1 MIIIGVD
8 PGISGAISIVENKK
22 ILEVYDT
29 PTMIE
34 GKKNKRQI
42 NGAQVTNIIKERL
55 NKGNEVVVVVEHVNA
70 MPGQGVTSMFNF
82 GQSFGVIKG
91 ICAALSLPIYFV
103 RPTKWKKHF
112 NLIKTHKDASRTKV
126 IEAYPEISSKLHRK
140 KDCNRADAILIA
152 LYFNEVATQVVGL
165 GGSTDFSLIQ
175 LFLRADFIVKSVIIL
190 LIAASIYSWALIF
203 DKYKLFKK
211 IEKTTTTFEEKFWKS
226 KSAESFYNSLT
237 NRDKDPV
244 ANIFQSAM
252 AEVIKTKSK
261 SSVVQSA
268 RVSRIIEISTD
279 KQIRNIEKNFT
290 FLATVGS
297 TAPFIGLFGTVW
309 GIMNSF
315 QSIAISRNTSLAI
328 VAPGIAEAL
337 FATALGLLAA
347 IPAVVAYNK
356 FNSDAKR
363 YGSRI
368 ENFSKRF
375 LSII

>member
-1 MIIIGVD
+1 M
-8 PGISGAISIVENKK
+8 E
-22 ILEVYDT
+22 
-29 PTMIE
+29 
-34 GKKNKRQI
+34 Q
-42 NGAQVTNIIKERL
+42 
-55 NKGNEVVVVVEHVNA
+55 
-70 MPGQGVTSMFNF
+70 
-82 GQSFGVIKG
+82 
-91 ICAALSLPIYFV
+91 
-103 RPTKWKKHF
+103 
-112 NLIKTHKDASRTKV
+112 
-126 IEAYPEISSKLHRK
+126 
-140 KDCNRADAILIA
+140 
-152 LYFNEVATQVVGL
+152 EVATQVVGL

-175 LFLRADFIVKSVIIL
+175 LFLRADFIVKGVIVI

-203 DKYKLFKK
+203 DKYRLFKK
-211 IEKTTTTFEEKFWKS
+211 IDKSTSIFEDKFWKS
-226 KSAESFYNSLT
+226 KSAISFYNSFT
-237 NRDKDPV
+237 NREKDPL

-252 AEVIKTKSK
+252 LEAIKTKSK
-261 SSVVQSA
+261 SSSEQIS
-268 RVSRIIEISTD
+268 RVSRVLEISGD
-279 KQIRNIEKNFT
+279 KEIKLIEKHFT

-356 FNSDAKR
+356 FNSDSKR
-363 YGSRI
+363 YSARI